1 MSTHLYIT
9 TPQKKRYFLMLT
21 PADETPPPHV
31 PSTLTPQLPT
41 PTPHK

>member
-9 TPQKKRYFLMLT
+9 TPKNRYFLMLT

-31 PSTLTPQLPT
+31 PSTLTPNSPP